1 MPKWGTTKDENAA
14 RLSGLGPESRYK
26 RLDTGLRRYDDVFRY
41 KNLRSLKKERRNT
54 MPKMT
59 AMEAAVRILQ
69 SEGVRHIFGIPG
81 AGILPF
87 YRALKDLGTIKHMVT
102 RHEEGAIHMADGY
115 ARAIGTVGVCAAT
128 SGPGA
133 SNFVTGLYTAQV
145 DSIPILAITGQN
157 VRSQLGREAFQAVDI
172 AEIVKPVTKK
182 AYCVK
187 EPAMVPWV
195 FREAFKIMREGR
207 PGPVL
212 IDLPLDVQRGEIE
225 YDPETDAPLPVFRM
239 PPNKKQVAKA
249 LDMLLAAE
257 KPVMLLGGGVVV
269 ADACKEFVQIAEAL
283 QIPVVASYMG
293 KSGIPWDHPLMAGQ
307 VGIQCNTR
315 SGNQI
320 FLESD
325 IVLAVG
331 ARFNDRHTGDI
342 NVYKG
347 NRKFIHVDV
356 DPGQLGKNLMPH
368 LGICADAKLT
378 LQAILDEIKLRSV
391 KPQITDWSG
400 KVPHVRQSLERKT
413 DYDETPIKP
422 QRVFKEINEYFDP
435 ETVFVTCIG
444 LNQIWSGQLQKISK
458 PRHYLD
464 CGGAGP
470 LGWDLP
476 ASIGAKVAR
485 PDKQI
490 VMVVGDFGF
499 QFCMEELPVAVMYKT
514 PFVCVVLNNG
524 YLGLIRQAEK
534 YNFDMNYEVQIWY
547 ETQAENQGRGFD
559 FVKFAEA
566 CGARGERVTDP
577 AELKAAFKRGAE
589 AGVPYVIDVIMER
602 ETDCSMGVAINSV
615 KEFV

>member
-1 MPKWGTTKDENAA
+1 
-14 RLSGLGPESRYK
+14 
-26 RLDTGLRRYDDVFRY
+26 
-41 KNLRSLKKERRNT
+41 

-59 AMEAAVRILQ
+59 AMDAAVRILE
-69 SEGVRHIFGIPG
+69 SEGIKHIFGIPG

-87 YRALKDLGTIKHMVT
+87 YRSLKDLGTIKHMVT

-115 ARAIGTVGVCAAT
+115 ARAKNTIGVCAAT

-145 DSIPILAITGQN
+145 DSIPLLALTGQN
-157 VRSQLGREAFQAVDI
+157 VRAQLGREAFQAVNI

-182 AYCVK
+182 SYCVS

-195 FREAFKIMREGR
+195 FREAFRIMREGR

-212 IDLPLDVQRGEIE
+212 IDLPLDVQKGMIE
-225 YDPETDAPLPVFRM
+225 YDPETDTPLPIFPA
-239 PPNKKQVAKA
+239 PPSQKQVAKA
-249 LDMLLAAE
+249 LDMLLEAE
-257 KPVMLLGGGVVV
+257 KPVMLLGGGVI
-269 ADACKEFVQIAEAL
+269 IAEACQEFLAIAEKL
-283 QIPVVASYMG
+283 QIPVVTSYMG

-315 SGNQI
+315 SGNKT
-320 FLESD
+320 FLESTL
-325 IVLAVG
+325 VFAVG

-342 NVYKG
+342 KVYTG
-347 NRKFIHVDV
+347 DRKFIHVDV
-356 DPGQLGKNLMPH
+356 DPGQIGKNLMPD
-368 LGICADAKLT
+368 LGICADAKKT
-378 LQAILDEIKLRSV
+378 LEAMVAEIDRRSIKKTSGEWAKSV
-391 KPQITDWSG
+391 PQ
-400 KVPHVRQSLERKT
+400 VRDSMERKT
-413 DYDETPIKP
+413 DYDEIPIKP
-422 QRVFKEINEYFDP
+422 QRVFKELNEFFDE

-490 VMVVGDFGF
+490 VTVVGDFGF
-499 QFCMEELPVAVMYKT
+499 QFCMEELPVAVMYKI

-547 ETQAENQGRGFD
+547 DSLKSDLDMGLAQSAAASKQAGGGAEAGGPMYLEPENQGRGFD

-566 CGARGERVTDP
+566 CGALGERVTDP
-577 AELKAAFKRGAE
+577 NEIKAAFKRGVE
-589 AGVPYVIDVIMER
+589 SGVPYVIDIILER
-602 ETDCSMGVAINSV
+602 ETDCSMGISIDAV
-615 KEFV
+615 KEFE